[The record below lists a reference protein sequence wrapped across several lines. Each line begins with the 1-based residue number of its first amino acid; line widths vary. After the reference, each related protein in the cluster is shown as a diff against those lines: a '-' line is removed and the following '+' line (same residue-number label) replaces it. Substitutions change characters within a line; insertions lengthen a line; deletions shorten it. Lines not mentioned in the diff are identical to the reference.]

1 MAEEGKGYGPW
12 VKHPIDWESL
22 RRDVAERR
30 EVESEYRQAVERVNL
45 DLLQRLQVP
54 PVLFEGGTNYASA
67 AATYG
72 VSPMKSAADIMQ
84 ALKDSGAANVVQ
96 DSRLRR
102 GAYLVVPPDTYH
114 QMNMGPVFTE
124 LPEVED
130 GPIRFRTFMDYG
142 VRMPI
147 MSSMMISTCGDCGPY
162 EPPYKPRPLPAP
174 VQKVPAWQYV
184 VAVAAG
190 VLILS
195 MMFSAVGA
203 L

>member
-1 MAEEGKGYGPW
+1 VSDQDKIRGLPPMNQFLKAIKTEAEW
-12 VKHPIDWESL
+12 
-22 RRDVAERR
+22 
-30 EVESEYRQAVERVNL
+30 
-45 DLLQRLQVP
+45 RLVDRINEDFIRGCMMPASVLNP
-54 PVLFEGGTNYASA
+54 PDSNYSSA
-67 AATYG
+67 AAT
-72 VSPMKSAADIMQ
+72 SAAFSARLGSAEDIEK
-84 ALKDSGAANVVQ
+84 AIRDAGEITKDSKPR
-96 DSRLRR
+96 SLR

-114 QMNMGPVFTE
+114 QMTMGPMFLE
-124 LPEVED
+124 SPEIEE

-147 MSSMMISTCGDCGPY
+147 YRSMLLRDADWPI
-162 EPPYKPRPLPAP
+162 EARYKPRPLPEPA
-174 VQKVPAWQYV
+174 QNVPAWQYV